1 MMGQASTADGNGG
14 AGPRGYRPHLS
25 RGRSRAAVAG
35 VLWSS
40 LHTLLPTVGSA
51 GVFLVGAY
59 FLTPADFGL
68 IGLATALVSVAIALS
83 PLAFG
88 EALIQRKL
96 MTRAHADSVFWLTV
110 GFGLIAMLPFG
121 LGGPLIAEW
130 IGEPELAALLPVLA
144 LRVPLELAAAVPNA
158 LIVRA
163 MRFRLLALRT
173 SVATLVSVAVSLWML
188 FAGYGY
194 WALVVSQVSASLVL
208 CAMAFWVT
216 RWRPGATFRA
226 SAIREL
232 AHYGVFASGNRMLD
246 TIRLDHIVLGAL
258 GGTQL
263 LGLYFFAQRCFMI
276 LIQLVSGALSS
287 VTHALLSTLQGEGA
301 KARQAF
307 MIASF
312 ASTAVS
318 LPMFAG
324 VALVIDDVL
333 AQLLD
338 PKWAGAAFPVQAFC
352 ALGVLASV
360 GVIQGALIK
369 SQGHANWWFYYQLLQ
384 QGTTVLTIA
393 LAYRYGLVPMMT
405 ALVLKSVLIWPVS
418 VWMTTRLLGCT
429 PLSYLSEFR
438 DPILATVV
446 MSVAVLGVGAA
457 VDGAPAAT
465 LSLQILCGAITYAL
479 SLFLLSRQRIALLL
493 GILRKSERAVT

>member
-1 MMGQASTADGNGG
+1 MGQATAADSTSG
-14 AGPRGYRPHLS
+14 AEPRGYHPHMS
-25 RGRSRAAVAG
+25 RGRSRAAVIG

-40 LHTLLPTVGSA
+40 LHTLLPTISSA
-51 GVFLVGAY
+51 VVFVIGAY
-59 FLTPADFGL
+59 FLSPSDFGL
-68 IGLATALVSVAIALS
+68 IGLATALVSVAIAFS

-88 EALIQRKL
+88 EALIQREL
-96 MTRAHADSVFWLTV
+96 MTKDHADSVFWLTV
-110 GFGLIAMLPFG
+110 GFGLIAMQPFVF
-121 LGGPLIAEW
+121 GGSLIATWME
-130 IGEPELAALLPVLA
+130 EPALAFLLPVLA
-144 LRVPLELAAAVPNA
+144 LRIPLELSAAVPNA
-158 LIVRA
+158 LIVRS
-163 MRFRLLALRT
+163 MRFKLLALRT
-173 SVATLVSVAVSLWML
+173 SVASLVSITISLAML

-194 WALVVSQVSASLVL
+194 WALVVSQVSASFVI

-216 RWRPGATFRA
+216 RWRPGRAFRLGA
-226 SAIREL
+226 VREL
-232 AHYGVFASGNRMLD
+232 ARYGVFASGNRMLD

-258 GGTQL
+258 AGTQI

-287 VTHALLSTLQGEGA
+287 VTHALLSTLQGDRD

-338 PKWAGAAFPVQAFC
+338 PKWGGAAFPIQAFC
-352 ALGVLASV
+352 ALGVLASI

-384 QGTTVLTIA
+384 QGTTVLTIM
-393 LAYRYGLVPMMT
+393 LTFHYGLTTMMT
-405 ALVLKSVLIWPVS
+405 ALVLKSLIVWPVS
-418 VWMTTRLLGCT
+418 VWMTTALLDCK
-429 PLSYLSEFR
+429 PLAYLSEFR

-446 MSVAVLGVGAA
+446 MSAAVLGVAA
-457 VDGAPAAT
+457 VDVAPAVTLPFQILVGAVVYAAT
-465 LSLQILCGAITYAL
+465 LFTL
-479 SLFLLSRQRIALLL
+479 SHRRVGRVLA
-493 GILRKSERAVT
+493 ILRKPERSAA